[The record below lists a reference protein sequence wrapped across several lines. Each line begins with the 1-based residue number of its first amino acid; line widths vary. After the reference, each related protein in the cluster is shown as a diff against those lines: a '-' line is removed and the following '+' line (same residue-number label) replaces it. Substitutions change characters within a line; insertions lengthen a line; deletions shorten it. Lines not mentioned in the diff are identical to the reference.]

1 MLCWQ
6 KQQDKQIPKMLH
18 SLVIGECRNY
28 KQLGLEAEAEA
39 LDISSFNQCFSSTC
53 QVPDLALCSRFVISI
68 KKGSKNTFII
78 YQVLP

>member
-39 LDISSFNQCFSSTC
+39 LDIFFIQPVFFEHL
-53 QVPDLALCSRFVISI
+53 PGARPCSVF
-68 KKGSKNTFII
+68 
-78 YQVLP
+78 